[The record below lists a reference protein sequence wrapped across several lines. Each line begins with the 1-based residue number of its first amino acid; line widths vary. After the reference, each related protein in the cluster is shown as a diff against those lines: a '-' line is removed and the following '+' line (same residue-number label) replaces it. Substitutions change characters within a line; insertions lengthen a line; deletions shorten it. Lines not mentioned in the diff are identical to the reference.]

1 MNAKKMIFPVLS
13 LFLICLTVSVLLAL
27 TNDLTAD
34 KIAQQEADALR
45 ESMQSVM
52 PDADL
57 FSKSSTEGVYAASKS
72 GESIGWAIKVAVKGY
87 SGDMTVLVG
96 IGSDGVIKGVS
107 ILSHSET
114 PGMGAK
120 ADDADYLS
128 QYTGR
133 NAEALTLG
141 ADIDAVTGATVTS
154 SALIGAVNE
163 AIEIYDTVK
172 AGE

>member
-1 MNAKKMIFPVLS
+1 MNVKKMIFPVLS

-45 ESMQSVM
+45 ESMQSVI
-52 PDADL
+52 PDADS
-57 FSKSSTEGVYAASKS
+57 FSESNTEGIYAAYKS
-72 GESIGWAIKVAVKGY
+72 GKNIGWAIKVTVKGY
-87 SGDMTVLVG
+87 GGDMTVLVG
-96 IGSDGVIKGVS
+96 IGNDDVIKGVS

-120 ADDADYLS
+120 ADDDDYLS
-128 QYTGR
+128 QYTGK
-133 NAEALTLG
+133 NAETLTLG

-172 AGE
+172 VGE